1 MLTMSDKEKFLGEF
15 EQFILLSILK
25 LSDNAYGSAIRRL
38 LAEAV
43 KRDVTIGALYTTLER
58 LEKKGLLTSKMG
70 EVTPER
76 GGRAKKYFKLTA
88 QGQKALKRSKEA
100 LTNMWQGLSLSMQHK
115 EYSE

>member
-1 MLTMSDKEKFLGEF
+1 
-15 EQFILLSILK
+15 
-25 LSDNAYGSAIRRL
+25 
-38 LAEAV
+38 
-43 KRDVTIGALYTTLER
+43 
-58 LEKKGLLTSKMG
+58 MG

>member
-1 MLTMSDKEKFLGEF
+1 MSDKEKFLGEF
-15 EQFILLSILK
+15 EQFVLLSILK
-25 LSDNAYGSAIRRL
+25 LSDNAYGSAIRQL

-70 EVTPER
+70 EVTAQR

-100 LTNMWQGLSLSMQHK
+100 LTNMWQNLSLSTQCK
-115 EYSE
+115 VCSE